1 MGGGSLGASV
11 HISYKRQAVKI
22 TDIKKQVKRSDR
34 YSIFIDGKYDF
45 SLSES
50 ELLNLALRVRQEISK
65 EDYKK
70 LKDTASEDKAY
81 DRTLNL
87 IMRRPR
93 SVWEIQT
100 YLKQKKYEPEMIEK
114 IIRRLQEN
122 NYLDDASFARSWIQN
137 RRLLKSTSRR
147 KLQLELRQKRVADE
161 IVDQVLAEDAG
172 HDELQMLKEI
182 IEKKRAQSRYADE
195 QKLIAYLARQ
205 GFNYGDIKQ
214 ALEK

>member
-1 MGGGSLGASV
+1 M
-11 HISYKRQAVKI
+11 KI

-50 ELLNLALRVRQEISK
+50 ELLNLALRVGQELSK

-70 LKDTASEDKAY
+70 LKDTASEDRAY
-81 DRTLNL
+81 DRALNL

-100 YLKQKKYEPEMIEK
+100 YLKQKKYEPAMIEK
-114 IIRRLQEN
+114 ITRRLQEN
-122 NYLDDASFARSWIQN
+122 NYLDDTSFARSWVQS

-147 KLQLELRQKRVADE
+147 KLQLELRQKGVADE
-161 IVDQVLAEDAG
+161 IVDQVLSEDDE

-182 IEKKRAQSRYADE
+182 IEKKRTQSRYADE

>member
-1 MGGGSLGASV
+1 M
-11 HISYKRQAVKI
+11 KI

>member
-1 MGGGSLGASV
+1 M
-11 HISYKRQAVKI
+11 KI

-50 ELLNLALRVRQEISK
+50 ELLNLALRVGQELSK

-70 LKDTASEDKAY
+70 LKDTASEDRAY
-81 DRTLNL
+81 DRALNL
-87 IMRRPR
+87 IMCRPR

-100 YLKQKKYEPEMIEK
+100 YLKQKKYEPAMIEK
-114 IIRRLQEN
+114 ITRRLQEN
-122 NYLDDASFARSWIQN
+122 NYLDDTSFARSWVQS

-147 KLQLELRQKRVADE
+147 KLQLELRQKGVADE
-161 IVDQVLAEDAG
+161 IVDQVLSEDDE

-182 IEKKRAQSRYADE
+182 IEKKRTQSRYADE